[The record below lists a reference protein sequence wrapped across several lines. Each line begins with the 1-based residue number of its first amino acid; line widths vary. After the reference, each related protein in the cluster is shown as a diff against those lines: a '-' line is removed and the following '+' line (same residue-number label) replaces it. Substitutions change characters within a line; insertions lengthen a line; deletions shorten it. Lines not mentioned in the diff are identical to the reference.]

1 MKVSRQRIIGFLRRK
16 QENIWQQ
23 HGQLTPMSSEHLG
36 LIVQVNSR
44 NEAILSALEVAPSSV
59 PIRPGSALATIVAAP
74 MIVATP
80 MVPAVTMKAIELSGA
95 APMLPGMPGVA
106 PIKPVPAVIIAAV
119 ESSGAAPMLPGMPG
133 VAPIKPDATNGQR
146 PRDAENPR
154 VVPIKPSPVVMEA
167 DALNGKESKVPGNP
181 GIVPIK
187 PVPAVIIA
195 AVESSGAAPMLLGTQ
210 GVVPIRP
217 VLAVMPSSRNQTW
230 ASSAPSC
237 LFITGTKYQETSH
250 SVNISDKFLEV
261 QFSNANK
268 PDSISSRKLQF
279 FIY

>member
-1 MKVSRQRIIGFLRRK
+1 
-16 QENIWQQ
+16 
-23 HGQLTPMSSEHLG
+23 MSSEHLG

-80 MVPAVTMKAIELSGA
+80 MVPAVTMKAIEL
-95 APMLPGMPGVA
+95 
-106 PIKPVPAVIIAAV
+106 
-119 ESSGAAPMLPGMPG
+119 SGAAPMLPGMPG

-237 LFITGTKYQETSH
+237 LFITETKYQETSH
-250 SVNISDKFLEV
+250 SVNISDKFLKV

-268 PDSISSRKLQF
+268 PDSISSSKLQF